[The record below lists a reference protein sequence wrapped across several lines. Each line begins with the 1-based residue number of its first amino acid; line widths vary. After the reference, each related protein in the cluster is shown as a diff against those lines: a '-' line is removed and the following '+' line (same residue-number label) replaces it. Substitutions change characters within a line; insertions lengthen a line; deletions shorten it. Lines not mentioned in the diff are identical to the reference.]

1 MRTSKWVV
9 ALYSLVVLIGIIIAL
24 PNFFTQKQLD
34 ALPSWLPKRQV
45 TLGLDLRGGSYLVLE
60 VDAAALKRIACA
72 PCSTMPAASFAPTA
86 SSRSRSASLATR
98 LSQPSPTPTSAPR
111 PKQPCAPSS
120 RR

>member
-60 VDAAALKRIACA
+60 VDAAALKKDRLRTLLDDA
-72 PCSTMPAASFAPTA
+72 AASFAPTA

-98 LSQPSPTPTSAPR
+98 LS
-111 PKQPCAPSS
+111 
-120 RR
+120 